1 MNLMI
6 GDIVMAN
13 VDELSAKDVSEARA
27 LHTELVKK
35 GDLTASHFIYW
46 YSWFWALSSTIYFFC
61 ITFIQL
67 PEGGRDF
74 ANIILGFLLGTAVAT
89 IIGFFYGNSENGGK

>member
-1 MNLMI
+1 
-6 GDIVMAN
+6 MAN
-13 VDELSAKDVSEARA
+13 LDELSAKDVSEARA

-35 GDLTASHFIYW
+35 GDVTASHFIYW
-46 YSWFWALSSTIYFFC
+46 YSWFWALSSTVYFFC
-61 ITFIQL
+61 ITFIPL

-89 IIGFFYGNSENGGK
+89 IIGFFYGNSNKGA